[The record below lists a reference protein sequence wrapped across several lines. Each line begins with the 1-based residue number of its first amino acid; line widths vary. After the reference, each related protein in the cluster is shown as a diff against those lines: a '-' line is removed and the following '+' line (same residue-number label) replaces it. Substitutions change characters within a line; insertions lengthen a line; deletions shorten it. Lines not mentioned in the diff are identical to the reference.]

1 MLISLHELVKK
12 YNIKFKG
19 ILHVGAHEC
28 EELNNYVSYISKD
41 QILWVEAMED
51 KVKLCKDRFPGVKI
65 EHAVI
70 SDKIEKVTFNISNNG
85 QSSSILDFG
94 LHSHF
99 HPEVVFVNSIEMET
113 KLLKDII
120 CNHDIDYNFINLD
133 IQGVEL
139 RALKSMEEYLH
150 KVDYIYTEV
159 NSDYVYKDCD
169 LVTELDDY
177 LNKFEFTRVETSWM
191 GDCLWG
197 DAFYIKNKPLQR

>member
-1 MLISLHELVKK
+1 MLISLHEIVNK
-12 YNIKFKG
+12 YNINFKG

-28 EELNNYVSYISKD
+28 EEINDYDNYISRDKM
-41 QILWVEAMED
+41 LWIEAMKD
-51 KVKLCKDRFPGVKI
+51 KVYFCKEKYPGINI
-65 EHAVI
+65 EQAVI

-99 HPEVVFVNSIEMET
+99 HPHVVFVNSIETET

-120 CNHDIDYNFINLD
+120 CNYDIDYNFINLD

-139 RALKSMEEYLH
+139 RALKSMEEYLY
-150 KVDYIYTEV
+150 KIDYIYTEV
-159 NSDYVYKDCD
+159 NSDYVYKHCN

-177 LNKFEFTRVETSWM
+177 LKKFGFDRVETIWY
-191 GDCLWG
+191 GDCRWG
-197 DAFYIKNKPLQR
+197 DAFYIRR